1 MDLKKVT
8 GELKK
13 EYPGAKIIPNL
24 KSNPTEIICEIDP
37 SSKHSGYSSAV
48 SVIDQTE
55 PHSHQ
60 YSAEIYY
67 VLRGKLELVLN
78 NQRFVLN
85 QDEYRVIPPN
95 TIHSANGK
103 ETWVLIYSEPGW
115 RESDHHLIKD
125 KPLSFIPHI
134 THLRLLVVDYS
145 AMFKFYRD
153 TLGLTVK
160 WGEPTGNYAEFDL
173 GDVSLGLFKR
183 KLMAE
188 VLPKAIGDNLLKT
201 AGRVILNLKVDDVEA
216 SYTYL
221 TKKEV
226 KFVTKP
232 KDYPEWGIKAAHLE
246 DPEGN
251 ILEIYQNLK

>member
-1 MDLKKVT
+1 MDFKKVAN
-8 GELKK
+8 ELKK
-13 EYPGAKIIPNL
+13 EYPGAKIIPNQ
-24 KSNPTEIICEIDP
+24 KDNPTEVLCEIDP
-37 SSKHSGYSSAV
+37 SSKHTGFSSVV
-48 SVIDQTE
+48 SVIDQAE

-67 VLRGKLELVLN
+67 VLRGKLELLVE

-95 TIHSANGK
+95 TVHSATGK
-103 ETWVLIYSEPGW
+103 ETWVLVYSEPGW
-115 RESDHHLIKD
+115 REDDHHLIKD

-134 THLRLLVVDYS
+134 THLRLLVVDYG
-145 AMFKFYRD
+145 AMFKFYRE

-188 VLPKAIGDNLLKT
+188 VLPKALGDSLLKIL
-201 AGRVILNLKVDDVEA
+201 GRVVLNLKVEDVDA
-216 SYTYL
+216 SFTFL
-221 TKKEV
+221 SQKGV
-226 KFVTKP
+226 KFVKEP
-232 KDYPEWGIKAAHLE
+232 NKYPEWGIKAAHLE